1 MVAFIVQGR
10 NLAVKKKPLPKLRP
24 GWALVRVR
32 LAGICTTDLEIL
44 RGYHGFRGTPGHEF
58 VGEVAEVQGVSAAT
72 KREWLG
78 RRGCGDI
85 NVSFSAYG
93 FKLVCDF
100 CRRGLKT
107 HCGRRTVL
115 GLVNHDGSFARY
127 LHFPLANLQPVPNN
141 APSIPTVFCH

>member
-32 LAGICTTDLEIL
+32 LAGICNTDLEIL

-78 RRGCGDI
+78 RRVCGGIDGYC
-85 NVSFSAYG
+85 SPSS
-93 FKLVCDF
+93 FKLVCASS
-100 CRRGLKT
+100 RPGLKT
-107 HCGRRTVL
+107 LFGRR
-115 GLVNHDGSFARY
+115 
-127 LHFPLANLQPVPNN
+127 
-141 APSIPTVFCH
+141 